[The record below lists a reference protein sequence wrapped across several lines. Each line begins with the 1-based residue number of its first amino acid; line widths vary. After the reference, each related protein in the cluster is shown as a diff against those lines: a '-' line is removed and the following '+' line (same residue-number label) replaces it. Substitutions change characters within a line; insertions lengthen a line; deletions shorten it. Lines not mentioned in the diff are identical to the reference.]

1 MSKLTKTGLM
11 LIALALL
18 AGCASKAPP
27 PRPNNLCHIF
37 EDKRGWHRQAL
48 KMEKKWNVPVHI
60 PMAMMY
66 QESSF
71 IHNARPPRK
80 YILGF
85 IPNGRISTAYGY
97 SQALNGTWR
106 EYQSKTGNKNA
117 ERTDFGDA
125 IDFMGWYI
133 DLTHKENRVSKWNAN
148 AQYLNYHDGRGGYR
162 RGTYK
167 SKPWLMNVSK
177 KVDSRAKRYHAQY
190 QACKSNLPTGRWW

>member
-106 EYQSKTGNKNA
+106 EYQNKTSNKNA
-117 ERTDFGDA
+117 KRTDFGDA

-133 DLTHKENRVSKWNAN
+133 DLTHKENRVSKWNAY

-177 KVDSRAKRYHAQY
+177 KVDSRAKRYHSQY